1 MTEMGSPKA
10 KSLFSS
16 YFPLSSQLGFIF
28 LFASS
33 IFCTLVVRKGGPV
46 SGEVEV
52 TRWMS
57 ENSPAFIE
65 LFHDVSD
72 PLLTDIAAPIVFAVL
87 VLVVWIFWGRFP
99 AIILGFAGA
108 CTALTRIGDLVNR
121 PRPTSDGQWMAYS
134 FGNGGYPSGHVIFT
148 VLVFGTIW
156 TLSTSNVSSR
166 VSKWIARSVLL
177 LIILTCWS
185 RISELEHWPL
195 DVVGGLCMSA
205 AALIV
210 IVSVNKNLPE
220 LFKGDSSLGRLLG
233 LTELSSR
240 EQSA

>member
-1 MTEMGSPKA
+1 
-10 KSLFSS
+10 
-16 YFPLSSQLGFIF
+16 
-28 LFASS
+28 
-33 IFCTLVVRKGGPV
+33 
-46 SGEVEV
+46 
-52 TRWMS
+52 
-57 ENSPAFIE
+57 
-65 LFHDVSD
+65 
-72 PLLTDIAAPIVFAVL
+72 
-87 VLVVWIFWGRFP
+87 
-99 AIILGFAGA
+99 
-108 CTALTRIGDLVNR
+108 
-121 PRPTSDGQWMAYS
+121 MAYS

-205 AALIV
+205 TALIV

-220 LFKGDSSLGRLLG
+220 LFKGDSSLERLLG
-233 LTELSSR
+233 LTKLSSR